1 MTFDDKTTIKLNADT
16 TLSSNAAFTVKTI
29 EMGTHFLLLGS
40 NTTDLTITDNIT
52 INYPGENGL
61 NTGSADLTMN
71 GPVNVLEGGILSSG
85 GTVTFGAGSSG
96 TSFSEEM
103 SGMLLDNT
111 TLNLQTDLNVS
122 GLQLSGISSLLNT
135 NGNTL
140 NISSGLDIGGG
151 PEFDFT
157 NVTTDNESELSLVG
171 DASITKTGDIV
182 LSHINTKG
190 YTLTL
195 NPNITSLTAKH
206 IWLTND
212 WDNNSA
218 NYLASTGEFWLRG

>member
-1 MTFDDKTTIKLNADT
+1 VAEL
-16 TLSSNAAFTVKTI
+16 
-29 EMGTHFLLLGS
+29 LLLG
-40 NTTDLTITDNIT
+40 L
-52 INYPGENGL
+52 GQVGL
-61 NTGSADLTMN
+61 R
-71 GPVNVLEGGILSSG
+71 
-85 GTVTFGAGSSG
+85 
-96 TSFSEEM
+96 

-171 DASITKTGDIV
+171 DASITKQA
-182 LSHINTKG
+182 
-190 YTLTL
+190 TLFLVILIPRDTL
-195 NPNITSLTAKH
+195 
-206 IWLTND
+206 
-212 WDNNSA
+212 
-218 NYLASTGEFWLRG
+218 